1 MKSSCQKFLFIENP
15 LSKDNDDELSLRN
28 SWPINGVKPNL
39 QPGPLSEILIAN
51 LPHGTSRVWTY
62 AEPASGFFEWSC
74 GFMITATPQHDIG
87 SQLCS
92 RHWIQAF
99 QRFSWHFWSLRFFEK
114 SRGIQFLVTIYNLGL
129 YILKRVE
136 KSIKSSRTGQEKFDI
151 YNCVVFNRYCH
162 RLIYGRETEH
172 WFMSPL

>member
-1 MKSSCQKFLFIENP
+1 MKSGCPKFLFIENP

-74 GFMITATPQHDIG
+74 GVMITATPQHDIG

-99 QRFSWHFWSLRFFEK
+99 QRFSWHFWSLRLLEK
-114 SRGIQFLVTIYNLGL
+114 SWGIHFLVIIYNPGL
-129 YILKRVE
+129 CILKRIE
-136 KSIKSSRTGQEKFDI
+136 ISIKFIRTGQEKFDI
-151 YNCVVFNRYCH
+151 YNCVVFNCYYH
-162 RLIYGRETEH
+162 SLIFGRETEH
-172 WFMSPL
+172 WIMSPF